1 MAKGPTVYHVAERAG
16 VSIATVSFTFRQPEK
31 VKASTRELV
40 LAAADEL
47 GYVPSASARG
57 LARGRTG
64 ALGLFAY
71 DYLLDPAG
79 GPGGPGG
86 LAGMQGGL
94 PGGLAGAQG
103 GLPGGVPGGLSLDP
117 AAESPAADPEGG
129 APLDGDR
136 EEGNLRLFPLYV
148 DEVQRGVELEC
159 WRRGQALLVG
169 GGNPAN
175 NEAVLSDIAGRVDG
189 LAVFPRSVPIEA
201 LARIARRI
209 PVVEVSE
216 SLRNRGMDHVTVDN
230 ASGARAITEHLINVH
245 GLTELMFIGAM
256 PSSDNDERL
265 EAFRGALADAGV
277 VMRHEPRYPAGGELA
292 VAETVRTI
300 CQQGSLPQAFVCAT
314 DQDALVVM
322 DVLAACGVNVPKH
335 VAVTGFDGIAAGR
348 VIRPSLTTVRQPMER
363 MGRTMVEMLLD
374 RLDHPEKP
382 PADLKLPVRVVLRES
397 CGCQPV

>member
-71 DYLLDPAG
+71 DYLLDPSG
-79 GPGGPGG
+79 GPGVQGGP
-86 LAGMQGGL
+86 GMQGGL
-94 PGGLAGAQG
+94 PSGPGGLAGAQG
-103 GLPGGVPGGLSLDP
+103 GLSGGIPQEP
-117 AAESPAADPEGG
+117 AAGADPEDGD
-129 APLDGDR
+129 PLDGDS

-189 LAVFPRSVPIEA
+189 LAVFPRSVPVEA

-265 EAFRGALADAGV
+265 EAFRSALADAGV
-277 VMRHEPRYPAGGELA
+277 KMRHEPRYPAGGEFA

-363 MGRTMVEMLLD
+363 MGRTMVELLLD

>member
-71 DYLLDPAG
+71 DYLLDPSG
-79 GPGGPGG
+79 GPGVQGGP
-86 LAGMQGGL
+86 GMQGGL
-94 PGGLAGAQG
+94 PGGPGGLAGAQG
-103 GLPGGVPGGLSLDP
+103 GLSGGIPQEP
-117 AAESPAADPEGG
+117 AAGADPEGG
-129 APLDGDR
+129 DPLDGDS

-189 LAVFPRSVPIEA
+189 LAVFPRSVPVEA

-265 EAFRGALADAGV
+265 EAFRSALAAAGV
-277 VMRHEPRYPAGGELA
+277 KMRHEPRYPAGGEFA

-363 MGRTMVEMLLD
+363 MGRTMVELLLD
-374 RLDHPEKP
+374 RLDRPEKP

>member
-40 LAAADEL
+40 LAAAKEL

-71 DYLLDPAG
+71 DFLLDPADSI
-79 GPGGPGG
+79 
-86 LAGMQGGL
+86 QGRD
-94 PGGLAGAQG
+94 PQG
-103 GLPGGVPGGLSLDP
+103 HDP
-117 AAESPAADPEGG
+117 AQTDSERQNED
-129 APLDGDR
+129 
-136 EEGNLRLFPLYV
+136 LRLFPLYV

-169 GGNPAN
+169 GGNPEN

-189 LAVFPRSVPIEA
+189 LAVFPRSVPSEA
-201 LARIARRI
+201 LARIAGRI

-216 SLRNRGMDHVTVDN
+216 SALHPELDHVTVDN
-230 ASGARAITEHLINVH
+230 ASGTRAITEHLVTEH
-245 GLTELMFIGAM
+245 GMKRLMFLGGM

-265 EAFRGALADAGV
+265 AAFLAALRDAGLTPV
-277 VMRHEPRYPAGGELA
+277 REPDYPCGGEQA
-292 VAETVRTI
+292 VAEVIAAVCRENAVPDAI
-300 CQQGSLPQAFVCAT
+300 VCAT
-314 DQDALVVM
+314 DQDALVVL
-322 DVLAACGVNVPKH
+322 DALAAAGVKVPMD

-348 VIRPSLTTVRQPMER
+348 VVRPSLTTVRQPMEQ
-363 MGRTMVEMLLD
+363 MGRAMVDLLLD
-374 RLDHPEKP
+374 RLDHPDKP
-382 PADLKLPVRVVLRES
+382 PASLRLPVRVVLRES
-397 CGCQPV
+397 CGCRPD

>member
-16 VSIATVSFTFRQPEK
+16 VSIATVSFTFRQPDK

-40 LAAADEL
+40 LAAAEEL

-71 DYLLDPAG
+71 DYLLDPADG
-79 GPGGPGG
+79 MRGDGPAPENTENTED
-86 LAGMQGGL
+86 
-94 PGGLAGAQG
+94 PEN
-103 GLPGGVPGGLSLDP
+103 P
-117 AAESPAADPEGG
+117 AAADLERRNE
-129 APLDGDR
+129 D
-136 EEGNLRLFPLYV
+136 LRLFPLYV

-169 GGNPAN
+169 GGNPEN

-189 LAVFPRSVPIEA
+189 LAVFPRSVPSEA

-216 SLRNRGMDHVTVDN
+216 NVNNRALDHVTVDN
-230 ASGARAITEHLINVH
+230 ISGVRAITEHLISAH
-245 GLTELMFIGAM
+245 DLSDLLFLGGM
-256 PSSDNDERL
+256 PSSDNEQRL
-265 EAFRGALADAGV
+265 EGFRAALHDAGLPASREPKYPCGSEQSLTEV
-277 VMRHEPRYPAGGELA
+277 VADILR
-292 VAETVRTI
+292 
-300 CQQGSLPQAFVCAT
+300 QGSLPEAFVCAT

-322 DVLAACGVNVPKH
+322 DALAAAGVGIPQD

-348 VIRPSLTTVRQPMER
+348 VIKPSLTTVRQPMEQ
-363 MGRTMVEMLLD
+363 MGRTMVELLLD
-374 RLDHPEKP
+374 RLDHPDKP
-382 PADLKLPVRVVLRES
+382 AVNLRLPVRVVLRES
-397 CGCQPV
+397 CGCQPG

>member
-16 VSIATVSFTFRQPEK
+16 VSIATVSFTFRQPDK

-40 LAAADEL
+40 LAAAEEL

-71 DYLLDPAG
+71 DYLLDPADG
-79 GPGGPGG
+79 IRGDGQDPHE
-86 LAGMQGGL
+86 
-94 PGGLAGAQG
+94 
-103 GLPGGVPGGLSLDP
+103 P
-117 AAESPAADPEGG
+117 AAADLERRNE
-129 APLDGDR
+129 D
-136 EEGNLRLFPLYV
+136 LRLFPLYV

-169 GGNPAN
+169 GGNPEN

-189 LAVFPRSVPIEA
+189 LAVFPRSVPSEA

-209 PVVEVSE
+209 PVVEISE
-216 SLRNRGMDHVTVDN
+216 SVHNRELDHVTVDN
-230 ASGARAITEHLINVH
+230 VSGVRAITEHLIAAH
-245 GLTELMFIGAM
+245 GLSELMFLGGM

-265 EAFRGALADAGV
+265 AGFLGALSDAGLPNTREPKYPCGSEQSVTEV
-277 VMRHEPRYPAGGELA
+277 VRA
-292 VAETVRTI
+292 I
-300 CQQGSLPQAFVCAT
+300 CEQGSLPDAFVCAT

-322 DVLAACGVNVPKH
+322 DALAAAGVNVPRD

-348 VIRPSLTTVRQPMER
+348 VIRPSLTTVRQPMEQ
-363 MGRTMVEMLLD
+363 MGRTMVDLLLD
-374 RLDHPEKP
+374 RLDHPDKP
-382 PADLKLPVRVVLRES
+382 PAAIRLPVRVILRES
-397 CGCQPV
+397 CGCQPG

>member
-71 DYLLDPAG
+71 DYLLDPSG
-79 GPGGPGG
+79 GPGVQGG
-86 LAGMQGGL
+86 LAGGPDGP
-94 PGGLAGAQG
+94 PGR
-103 GLPGGVPGGLSLDP
+103 PGGLSGGIPQEP
-117 AAESPAADPEGG
+117 AAGADPEGG
-129 APLDGDR
+129 DPLDGDPLGGDR

-189 LAVFPRSVPIEA
+189 LAVFPRSVPVEA

-216 SLRNRGMDHVTVDN
+216 SVRNRGMDHVTVDN

-265 EAFRGALADAGV
+265 EAFRGALATAGV
-277 VMRHEPRYPAGGELA
+277 KMRHEPRYPSGGELS
-292 VAETVRTI
+292 VAETIRTI

-322 DVLAACGVNVPKH
+322 DVLAACGVSVPKH

-363 MGRTMVEMLLD
+363 MGRTMVELLLD
-374 RLDHPEKP
+374 RLDHPDKP
-382 PADLKLPVRVVLRES
+382 PVELKLPVRVVLRES
-397 CGCQPV
+397 CGCRPV

>member
-40 LAAADEL
+40 LAAAEEL

-71 DYLLDPAG
+71 DYLLDPSG
-79 GPGGPGG
+79 GPGD
-86 LAGMQGGL
+86 
-94 PGGLAGAQG
+94 
-103 GLPGGVPGGLSLDP
+103 LSQDV
-117 AAESPAADPEGG
+117 D
-129 APLDGDR
+129 APGDR
-136 EEGNLRLFPLYV
+136 EDGNLRLFPLYV

-189 LAVFPRSVPIEA
+189 LAVFPRSVPVEA
-201 LARIARRI
+201 LARISRRI

-216 SLRNRGMDHVTVDN
+216 SQRNRSVDHVTVDN

-245 GLTELMFIGAM
+245 GLTELLFIGAM

-265 EAFRGALADAGV
+265 EAFQAALNDAGAGP
-277 VMRHEPRYPAGGELA
+277 RHDPQYPAGSEPA
-292 VAETVRTI
+292 VAEIVRAI
-300 CQQGSLPQAFVCAT
+300 CRQGVLPQAFVCAT

-322 DVLAACGVNVPKH
+322 DVLDEAGVAVPKQ

-363 MGRTMVEMLLD
+363 MGRTMVELLLD
-374 RLDHPEKP
+374 RLDHPDKP
-382 PADLKLPVRVVLRES
+382 PVELKLPVSVVLRES
-397 CGCQPV
+397 CGCTPA

>member
-71 DYLLDPAG
+71 DYLLDPSS
-79 GPGGPGG
+79 GPGGQDENPG
-86 LAGMQGGL
+86 
-94 PGGLAGAQG
+94 
-103 GLPGGVPGGLSLDP
+103 V
-117 AAESPAADPEGG
+117 
-129 APLDGDR
+129 DR

-175 NEAVLSDIAGRVDG
+175 NESVLSDIAGRVDG
-189 LAVFPRSVPIEA
+189 LAVFPRSVPVEA

-216 SLRNRGMDHVTVDN
+216 SHRNRSVDHVTVDN
-230 ASGARAITEHLINVH
+230 ASGARAITEHLIDVH
-245 GLTELMFIGAM
+245 QLKDLLFIGAM

-265 EAFRGALADAGV
+265 EAFHSALTAGGA
-277 VMRHEPRYPAGGELA
+277 RTRREPRYPAGSVSA
-292 VAETVRTI
+292 VAEIVRTI
-300 CQQGSLPQAFVCAT
+300 CKDGSLPQAFVCAT

-322 DVLAACGVNVPKH
+322 DVLAASGLEVPRH

-363 MGRTMVEMLLD
+363 MGRTMVDLLLD
-374 RLDHPEKP
+374 RLDHPDKP
-382 PADLKLPVRVVLRES
+382 PVELKLPVRVVVRES
-397 CGCQPV
+397 CGCTST

>member
-71 DYLLDPAG
+71 DYLLDPSG
-79 GPGGPGG
+79 GPGGPGE
-86 LAGMQGGL
+86 
-94 PGGLAGAQG
+94 
-103 GLPGGVPGGLSLDP
+103 LSQDV
-117 AAESPAADPEGG
+117 D
-129 APLDGDR
+129 APGDR
-136 EEGNLRLFPLYV
+136 EDGSLRLFPLYV

-189 LAVFPRSVPIEA
+189 LAVFPRSVPVEA
-201 LARIARRI
+201 LARISRRI

-216 SLRNRGMDHVTVDN
+216 SQRNRSVDHVTVDN

-245 GLTELMFIGAM
+245 GLTELLFIGAM
-256 PSSDNDERL
+256 PSSDNDERI
-265 EAFRGALADAGV
+265 EAFRGALTDAGAGL
-277 VMRHEPRYPAGGELA
+277 RHEPQYPAGSEPA
-292 VAETVRTI
+292 VAEIVRTI
-300 CQQGSLPQAFVCAT
+300 CQQGVLPQAFVCAT

-322 DVLAACGVNVPKH
+322 DVLAEAGVAVPKQ

-363 MGRTMVEMLLD
+363 MGRTMVELLLD
-374 RLDHPEKP
+374 RLDHPDKP
-382 PADLKLPVRVVLRES
+382 PVELRLPVSIVLRES
-397 CGCQPV
+397 CGCTPA

>member
-71 DYLLDPAG
+71 DYLLDPSG
-79 GPGGPGG
+79 GPGV
-86 LAGMQGGL
+86 QGD
-94 PGGLAGAQG
+94 
-103 GLPGGVPGGLSLDP
+103 LSHDV
-117 AAESPAADPEGG
+117 D
-129 APLDGDR
+129 APGDR

-189 LAVFPRSVPIEA
+189 LAVFPRSVPVEA

-216 SLRNRGMDHVTVDN
+216 SLRNRGMDHVSVDN
-230 ASGARAITEHLINVH
+230 ASGVRALTEHLINVH
-245 GLTELMFIGAM
+245 GLTGLMFIGGM

-265 EAFRGALADAGV
+265 DAFRGALADSGMI
-277 VMRHEPRYPAGGELA
+277 MRHEPRYPAGGEFA

-363 MGRTMVEMLLD
+363 MGRTMVELLLD
-374 RLDHPEKP
+374 RLDHPDKP
-382 PADLKLPVRVVLRES
+382 PVDLKLPVRVVLRES
-397 CGCQPV
+397 CGCRPV